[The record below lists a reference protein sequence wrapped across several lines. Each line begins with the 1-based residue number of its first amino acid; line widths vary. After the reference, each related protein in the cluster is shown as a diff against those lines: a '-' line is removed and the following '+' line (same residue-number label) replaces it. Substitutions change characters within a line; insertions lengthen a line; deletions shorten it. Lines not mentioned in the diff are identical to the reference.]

1 MKVILLIRSYNRS
14 NYLKKTL
21 TSLFKSDLKK
31 INKIFIYD
39 DKSNDKNTIKI
50 LKNIKKYNMSN
61 KDIKII
67 HGKKNYGVNK
77 AYIYPLKI
85 IKKIYKNNKLI
96 ITIDNDIIMK
106 KNWINILHTAY
117 LKAEKFYNSKKILL
131 TGFNCSN
138 QHINTFNNN
147 YYSKNKLYYRKKS
160 IGGCNFVFN
169 ISFINFIIKEWNYG
183 TKLFKNKPYAADW
196 AVINKMQKLKYP
208 ILCLNKSV
216 INHIGKKGTFSSP
229 KKYNKDSYF

>member
-1 MKVILLIRSYNRS
+1 
-14 NYLKKTL
+14 
-21 TSLFKSDLKK
+21 
-31 INKIFIYD
+31 
-39 DKSNDKNTIKI
+39 
-50 LKNIKKYNMSN
+50 MSN

-138 QHINTFNNN
+138 QHINTFNKHTVKIN
-147 YYSKNKLYYRKKS
+147 Y
-160 IGGCNFVFN
+160 
-169 ISFINFIIKEWNYG
+169 IIE
-183 TKLFKNKPYAADW
+183 
-196 AVINKMQKLKYP
+196 
-208 ILCLNKSV
+208 
-216 INHIGKKGTFSSP
+216 
-229 KKYNKDSYF
+229 KKYWWL

>member
-1 MKVILLIRSYNRS
+1 MKIILLIRSYNRA

-21 TSLFKSDLKK
+21 ISLFKSDLTRV
-31 INKIFIYD
+31 NKIFIYD

-50 LKNIKKYNMSN
+50 LKNIKKYNIYN
-61 KDIKII
+61 KNIKII
-67 HGKKNYGVNK
+67 KGKKNYGVNK
-77 AYIYPLKI
+77 GYIYPLKI
-85 IKKIYKNNKLI
+85 IKSKYKKNTLV

-106 KNWINILHTAY
+106 KKWINILYDAY
-117 LKAEKFYNSKKILL
+117 HKAEKFYKTKKILL

-138 QHINTFNNN
+138 QHINTFNNY
-147 YYSKNKLYYRKKS
+147 YYSKKKLYYRKKT

-169 ISFINFIIKEWNYG
+169 ISFINFIIKQWNFG

-216 INHIGKKGTFSSP
+216 INHIGKNGTFSSP
-229 KKYNKDSYF
+229 KIYNKDSYY